1 MTSTSGTKLR
11 PLGMGELLDHAFRL
25 YRRNFFTFIGII
37 AVVQIPLTLL
47 TLLTSLFTVS
57 DMMTFTET
65 YNYTG
70 PAPESVWDILGPNF
84 GLGMV
89 GTLILSII
97 GFVLLQG
104 LATAALTR
112 AVAGDYLG
120 EPLSF
125 IEAYRKVGKSWSKV
139 VLALLLGG
147 LITFAIT
154 LYWIIVPCIGWFTGI
169 GILYFFSGIV
179 MQMVP
184 AIIILER
191 QTPGNAIRRGWDL
204 ARRRFWWAVGFVALL
219 YVFNQVIV
227 AGPTV
232 VVNWVL
238 QVATANL
245 AAQNPTMA
253 VVISSVIQS
262 LLTLVMTLIYLPLQL
277 AALTLLYFD
286 LRVRT
291 EGFDLTWTAERALDA
306 EAALEDIVAQAPAPE
321 TGSLITSN
329 EFGSFFLLSLAFGA
343 IIGVISLIFGVFGV
357 LTTGLMGGF

>member
-1 MTSTSGTKLR
+1 MTTARMTKLR

-37 AVVQIPLTLL
+37 AIVQVPLTLL
-47 TLLTSLFTVS
+47 TLLTTLLATNQ
-57 DMMTFTET
+57 MITNA

-84 GLGMV
+84 GWGMLGTFII
-89 GTLILSII
+89 GII

-120 EPLSF
+120 EPLGF
-125 IEAYRKVGKSWSKV
+125 IDAYRKVGKSWSKV

-147 LITFAIT
+147 LISIALMLF
-154 LYWIIVPCIGWFTGI
+154 WIIIPCIGWFSGI
-169 GILYFFSGIV
+169 GMLYFFSGIV

-184 AIIILER
+184 AIIVLER
-191 QTPGNAIRRGWDL
+191 QTPGSAIRRGWDL
-204 ARRRFWWAVGFVALL
+204 ARRRFWWVVGFVALL

-227 AGPTV
+227 TGPVTLI
-232 VVNWVL
+232 NWIL
-238 QVATANL
+238 QNATSNL
-245 AAQNPTMA
+245 AAQSPTMQFT
-253 VVISSVIQS
+253 VTNVIQS
-262 LLTLVMTLIYLPLQL
+262 LMTLVMTLIYLPLQL

-291 EGFDLTWTAERALDA
+291 EGFDLAWTAERALDA
-306 EAALEDIVAQAPAPE
+306 DAALEDIVAQAPPPE
-321 TGSLITSN
+321 TGSLVTGN
-329 EFGSFFLLSLAFGA
+329 EIGKFVLLTIGS
-343 IIGVISLIFGVFGV
+343 VILIMTFSMVLGVFG
-357 LTTGLMGGF
+357 LLSAGLMGGL